1 MDKINDRWGEFV
13 ITPAL
18 MMGMN
23 DTDFS
28 VVLFRLD
35 FVLVSEKN
43 HMKVHKNQCVGL
55 CHILPNALLESPAEG
70 KPQPLEAQ
78 KPAQ

>member
-1 MDKINDRWGEFV
+1 MR
-13 ITPAL
+13 PATL
-18 MMGMN
+18 PKAA
-23 DTDFS
+23 DFS

-43 HMKVHKNQCVGL
+43 HMKVHKNQCIGP
-55 CHILPNALLESPAEG
+55 CHIPPNALLELPAEG
-70 KPQPLEAQ
+70 KPQHLEAQ